1 MGYTH
6 YMRQKPGLN
15 QKKFTEFAEYV
26 EQLLSTDEAKEMLAF
41 EYDQPNKPVKVT
53 DQVIWFNG
61 KGDEG
66 HETLVI
72 QRKVKASGS
81 VSGKAFSFCKTA
93 RKPYDKY
100 VTACYL
106 LAKIVFGEDVIISS
120 DGEIEDWQAG
130 KELVEGLLYSTLTIT
145 ADKEHKFQVEVVSK
159 ETTPEEFIADITA

>member
-6 YMRQKPGLN
+6 YMRQKPELS

-26 EQLLSTDEAKEMLAF
+26 EQLLSTDEAKKLLAY
-41 EYDQPNKPVKVT
+41 EYNQPCEPVMIT
-53 DQVIWFNG
+53 DQVVWFNG
-61 KGDEG
+61 KGKEG

-72 QRKVKASGS
+72 SRKAEASGS

-93 RKPYDKY
+93 LKPYDKY

-106 LAKIVFGEDVIISS
+106 LAKIVFEKDVTISS
-120 DGEIEDWQAG
+120 DGGIEDWQAG
-130 KELVEGLLYSTLTIT
+130 KELVEGLLNSTLTIT
-145 ADKEHKFQVEVVSK
+145 ENQEGRFQVEVVSK